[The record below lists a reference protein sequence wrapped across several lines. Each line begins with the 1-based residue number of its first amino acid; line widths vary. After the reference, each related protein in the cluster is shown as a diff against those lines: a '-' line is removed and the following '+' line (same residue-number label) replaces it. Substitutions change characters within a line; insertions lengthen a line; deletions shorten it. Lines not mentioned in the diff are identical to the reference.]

1 MYINIYSQYSE
12 KASSKD
18 YLLESAYQSFHTW
31 RIYFLDSTMNLNCA
45 LNMVSPQN
53 LQQWVYTAKILLNIV
68 YIKLSVNVKI
78 ES

>member
-1 MYINIYSQYSE
+1 MPPQETHVPPGRSRVT
-12 KASSKD
+12 SKFVLFGCQKTD
-18 YLLESAYQSFHTW
+18 F
-31 RIYFLDSTMNLNCA
+31 MNLNCA

-68 YIKLSVNVKI
+68 YTELSINVKI